1 LLLFPL
7 VEAHFWPLEK
17 TFNIMEQPDI
27 IEHAVGRDK
36 VQVGD
41 FTVTVFAM
49 RPMVDWTVREFS
61 IVPIYF
67 RGHKFY
73 LKKRLEGP
81 APFACRYELA
91 PWYPQLGME
100 SSLSIVYDEDY
111 VADRDRYF
119 RVDRRNDHLH
129 SALFGI
135 YPLLGFCWSGFKER
149 VLSRIGFEPVD
160 ITEASVFIELSFF
173 IVEGI
178 FAGAFHSGFLAALF
192 GRGLLFGLDWTLL
205 LVLPLDCAVRYGHVI
220 RGDAYPG
227 GFLEWLFKRQ
237 NPPQK
242 QG

>member
-1 LLLFPL
+1 
-7 VEAHFWPLEK
+7 
-17 TFNIMEQPDI
+17 MEQPDI
-27 IEHAVGRDK
+27 TEHAVGPDK

-73 LKKRLEGP
+73 LKKKIDGP

-91 PWYPQLGME
+91 PWYPQLGLE

-119 RVDRRNDHLH
+119 RTDRRNDHLH

-160 ITEASVFIELSFF
+160 ITEASIIIAFSFF
-173 IVEGI
+173 MMEGI
-178 FAGAFHSGFLAALF
+178 FAFYFRSGFLAALF
-192 GRGLLFGLDWTLL
+192 GQRLLFGLDWTLL
-205 LVLPLDCAVRYGHVI
+205 VVLPLDCAMRYGQVI
-220 RGDAYPG
+220 RGDSFPA

-237 NPPQK
+237 NPPQN